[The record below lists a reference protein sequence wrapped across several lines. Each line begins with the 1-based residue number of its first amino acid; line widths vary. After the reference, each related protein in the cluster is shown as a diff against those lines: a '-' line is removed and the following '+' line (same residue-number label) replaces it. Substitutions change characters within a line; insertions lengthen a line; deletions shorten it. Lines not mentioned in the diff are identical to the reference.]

1 MANDEYYVQCKFKQ
15 GDAVTTTW
23 IPERGA
29 KVGNTME
36 LIDKNTKETLCG
48 RWECVE
54 VYDTRMS
61 AEMVRKRERDHLKH
75 RKFSDI

>member
-15 GDAVTTTW
+15 GNATTTTW
-23 IPERGA
+23 IPEHGA

-36 LIDKNTKETLCG
+36 LIDKATKQNING

-54 VYDTRMS
+54 VYDTRIS
-61 AEMVRKRERDHLKH
+61 AEMVRRRERDYLKH